1 MLKDFDRHVIV
12 LVILL
17 SSVIHS
23 IIELYFVTQYFKNGQ
38 H

>member
-1 MLKDFDRHVIV
+1 MLKDFYRHVVV

-23 IIELYFVTQYFKNGQ
+23 IIAHYFVIQYFKNGQ